1 MKTARFSL
9 PLLRLFAVAG
19 GGALGGL
26 LRYLITVSSAG
37 AGSTFDAL
45 RPWHAFDV
53 RLLAIN
59 TGGVLVASW
68 LLLGP
73 LKTRPSDDLWRLFW
87 TTGALGG
94 LTTYSSLMFNLGHL
108 WQAQP
113 ATAVL
118 AGLLSLGLGGLAAV
132 AGWWLARRGAR

>member
-1 MKTARFSL
+1 MKAARFSL

-26 LRYLITVSSAG
+26 LRYLITVSSA
-37 AGSTFDAL
+37 ATGSTFDTL
-45 RPWHAFDV
+45 RPWHSFDV

-59 TGGVLVASW
+59 SGGVLVASW

-73 LKTRPSDDLWRLFW
+73 LKDRPSDDLWRLFW

-118 AGLLSLGLGGLAAV
+118 AGLLSLGLGGLAVV